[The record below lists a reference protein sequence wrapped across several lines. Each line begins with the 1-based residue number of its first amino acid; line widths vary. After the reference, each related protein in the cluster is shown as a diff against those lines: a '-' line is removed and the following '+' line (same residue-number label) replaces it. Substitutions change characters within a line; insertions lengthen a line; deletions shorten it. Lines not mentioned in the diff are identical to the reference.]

1 MRTHTPIVNG
11 LVYLINIS
19 QQRGFVMGSLTEKD
33 TGEIVFES
41 EFPTYKDAY
50 WALQELDENVF
61 MERRGHVS

>member
-1 MRTHTPIVNG
+1 
-11 LVYLINIS
+11 
-19 QQRGFVMGSLTEKD
+19 MGSLTEKD
-33 TGEIVFES
+33 TGEIVFEG